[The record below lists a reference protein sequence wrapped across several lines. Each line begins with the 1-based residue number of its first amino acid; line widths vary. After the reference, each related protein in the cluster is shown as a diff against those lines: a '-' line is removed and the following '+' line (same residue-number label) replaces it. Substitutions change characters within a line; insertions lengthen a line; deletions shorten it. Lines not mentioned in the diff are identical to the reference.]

1 MEQAQIKTYTSKEV
15 CRILQITKVTLFK
28 YLKMGIVA
36 ERRNPV
42 NNYRVFVNED
52 IIKLQDLIL
61 GNLPKNE
68 TETQKTN

>member
-1 MEQAQIKTYTSKEV
+1 MEQATIKTYTSKEV

-42 NNYRVFVNED
+42 NNYRVFVNDD

-68 TETQKTN
+68 TETE